1 MTSTA
6 NYEAQYY
13 AQTSPPRTIYSQA
26 GRMPLTCCRKI
37 VKTTFDRNL
46 RFSPAISGANHQP
59 SLVYT
64 AETSELQQLPQS
76 EFRTRR
82 GQKVRVMGE
91 MNTSRK

>member
-26 GRMPLTCCRKI
+26 GRMPLTCCRKS

-64 AETSELQQLPQS
+64 AETSELQHYRNLSS
-76 EFRTRR
+76 ELAE
-82 GQKVRVMGE
+82 GKKYV
-91 MNTSRK
+91 